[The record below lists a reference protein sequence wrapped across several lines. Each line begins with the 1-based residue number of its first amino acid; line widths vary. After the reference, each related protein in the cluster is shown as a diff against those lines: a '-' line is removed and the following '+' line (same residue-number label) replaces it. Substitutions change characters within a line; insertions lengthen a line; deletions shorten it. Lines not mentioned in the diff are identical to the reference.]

1 MPHLNYEESGDGTPL
16 LLIHGFPLDRTMW
29 RPQLDELSKVAR
41 VIAPDLRG
49 FGAVAAGDGGGDGG
63 TGSRAARSDA
73 AAADAGAEEDDDE
86 SAVVAPFP
94 ETLTMDD
101 YASDLAFLLA
111 RLDVERVVLCGLS
124 MGGYVAMAFLARYPT
139 AVRGLILANTRAGAD
154 NEAARAARLAG
165 IERAR
170 TEGVGAIADGM
181 MPKMLA
187 EATRTKDPE
196 LVASVRAMMARQTPD
211 AVAAALRGMIARP
224 DRTEW
229 LASVRVPTLV
239 ITSEADTLIPPSE
252 SEAIAR
258 GIPGARLAT
267 LSRAAH
273 LSNLENPT
281 AFNAVV
287 RDFVPRT

>member
-1 MPHLNYEESGDGTPL
+1 MRPLNYEENGDGTPL

-29 RPQLDELSKVAR
+29 RPQLDGLSSIAR

-49 FGAVAAGDGGGDGG
+49 FGAVAAGDGSGGGDGG
-63 TGSRAARSDA
+63 GGGASEPRA
-73 AAADAGAEEDDDE
+73 EDDDAENDE
-86 SAVVAPFP
+86 SADAAPLP
-94 ETLTMDD
+94 ETITMDD
-101 YASDLAFLLA
+101 YASHLAFLLA

-124 MGGYVAMAFLARYPT
+124 MGGYVAMAFLDRYPT

-154 NEAARAARLAG
+154 NEAARAARLAA

-187 EATRTKDPE
+187 ETTRTKQPE
-196 LVASVRAMMARQTPD
+196 LVASVRAMMARQSPD

-239 ITSEADTLIPPSE
+239 ITGRADTLIPPSE
-252 SEAIAR
+252 SEVIAQA
-258 GIPGARLAT
+258 IPGARIAVIP
-267 LSRAAH
+267 RVAH
-273 LSNLENPT
+273 LSNLEDPD
-281 AFNAVV
+281 AFNAAV
-287 RDFVPRT
+287 RDFLPRT